1 MTELKRQNSL
11 PLNKKR
17 DYYIDNI
24 KAVFIFLVVL
34 GHLLD
39 YLGEAGLP
47 FAINLRSFIYFFHMP
62 GFIFLSGYLAKSFMG
77 KQFKGEKLI
86 SYGWLYLLFKDAIE
100 LVHFIYDRNFFAG
113 NNHTKITLITIALLF
128 FAIFLISW
136 LYQRF
141 ITFRYGFIL
150 FIVVISLLN
159 TNIFVVGGAP
169 WYLLSLI
176 FWYIFI
182 YLTQHMNPKYV
193 MTAAIV
199 MAAVLDYQEEI
210 GKFLSLSRTINFLPF
225 FLLGFYMSKEQFQC
239 ITSHKTIK
247 QFLPWTLVLLFVAC
261 MTNGKTVR
269 KFFGI
274 YMYGV
279 SSYEKLP
286 DSLYG
291 IGPLLAL
298 LWLFLAAI
306 LMFALFVLCPRKQ
319 TFFSYVGKNTLG
331 IYVLHR
337 LFKDFL
343 YYGEVYDFLPKNQY
357 VAVGIIILISLF
369 MVLLFGSNLCTRAIN
384 NLSKFPTEGIYNKKK
399 FLKS

>member
-1 MTELKRQNSL
+1 MKELTQPNTL

-24 KAVFIFLVVL
+24 KTVFIFLVVL

-39 YLGEAGLP
+39 YLGEAGLS

-62 GFIFLSGYLAKSFMG
+62 GFIFLSGYLAKSFMN
-77 KQFKGEKLI
+77 KQYKGEKLI
-86 SYGWLYLLFKDAIE
+86 SYAWLYLLFKDAIE
-100 LVHFIYDRNFFAG
+100 LVHFIYDRKFFDG

-128 FAIFLISW
+128 SAIFLISW

-141 ITFRYGFIL
+141 IVFRYGFIL
-150 FIVVISLLN
+150 LIVVISLMN

-176 FWYIFI
+176 FWHIFI
-182 YLTQHMNPKYV
+182 YLTQHMSPKYV
-193 MTAAIV
+193 MTAAIL

-225 FLLGFYMSKEQFQC
+225 FLLGFYMSKEQFQK
-239 ITSHKTIK
+239 ITDNKTV
-247 QFLPWTLVLLFVAC
+247 QRLFPFSLLGLFVLC
-261 MTNGKTVR
+261 MTQGKTLR

-298 LWLFLAAI
+298 LWMVLAVI
-306 LMFALFVLCPRKQ
+306 FMFGVFVLCPRKQ
-319 TFFSYVGKNTLG
+319 TKLSHIGKNTLG

-343 YYGEVYDFLPKNQY
+343 YYGEFYDHLPQNQY
-357 VAVGIIILISLF
+357 LATGIIVLISLL
-369 MVLLFGSNLCTRAIN
+369 MVFVFGSRICTNIIQRLAQ
-384 NLSKFPTEGIYNKKK
+384 FPTEGIYHKKK
-399 FLKS
+399 GNI

>member
-1 MTELKRQNSL
+1 MSELMRQKSL
-11 PLNKKR
+11 PLNRKR

-39 YLGEAGLP
+39 YLGEAGLS

-100 LVHFIYDRNFFAG
+100 LVHFIYDRNFFASED
-113 NNHTKITLITIALLF
+113 HTKITLLTIALLF

-193 MTAAIV
+193 MTAAVV

-225 FLLGFYMSKEQFQC
+225 FLLGFYMSKEQFQR
-239 ITSHKTIK
+239 ITSHKTINRL
-247 QFLPWTLVLLFVAC
+247 LPWTLVILFVCC
-261 MTNGKTVR
+261 MTKGETVR
-269 KFFGI
+269 KYFGI

-286 DSLYG
+286 DSLYS

-306 LMFALFVLCPRKQ
+306 LMFAVFVLCPRKQ
-319 TFFSYVGKNTLG
+319 TIFSYVGKNTLG

-343 YYGEVYDFLPKNQY
+343 YYGEVYNRLPKNEY
-357 VAVGIIILISLF
+357 AAVGIIILISLF

-384 NLSKFPTEGIYNKKK
+384 NLSQFPTEGIYNKKK